1 MPSVREGGPEK
12 RAERRGEKG
21 AFCSERAGSR
31 REAGVF
37 ADACGKACVP
47 APEKEGCPP
56 GKGRCGA
63 AKGGGRERVFLRST
77 SAIRAGRLHR
87 PRPEG
92 VYFSAVEIAVA
103 GGHAVGAAHDAVGH
117 FVHGVG
123 RDDAEIAHEIVFH
136 GAFGKGEGPD
146 HGVHGAHAGTG
157 GKFRRRGKQN
167 AELGLARRIGGIGAV
182 DFFLQAVEERHADA
196 VVAFKFHNDG
206 GAALRLAGCV
216 VGRKGGGAHAQ
227 AGEQGRCGK
236 KTKSFHAISLG

>member
-1 MPSVREGGPEK
+1 MMPSVREGGPEK

-63 AKGGGRERVFLRST
+63 AKGGGRERVFCGAHPRS
-77 SAIRAGRLHR
+77 GR
-87 PRPEG
+87 G
-92 VYFSAVEIAVA
+92 VCIVPARKAFIFAVEIAVA

-167 AELGLARRIGGIGAV
+167 AELGLARRIGG
-182 DFFLQAVEERHADA
+182 DWS
-196 VVAFKFHNDG
+196 
-206 GAALRLAGCV
+206 C
-216 VGRKGGGAHAQ
+216 
-227 AGEQGRCGK
+227 
-236 KTKSFHAISLG
+236 